1 MAALTAC
8 ENTSDVQY
16 GTVQI
21 IGLTENHSGRSHF
34 VTKIMMCI
42 GCKAEI
48 PIKQWNQRASLETGA
63 QMHVLEHKYM

>member
-48 PIKQWNQRASLETGA
+48 PIKQ
-63 QMHVLEHKYM
+63 